1 MRPLSIVAAMSYDRV
16 QRVTAFLLAL
26 CVLCAGQPFAAPASK
41 NNQQAAAEHPAK
53 PLTGADDVLSHLPI
67 VKAYQR
73 DFAQL
78 PERGAIPIGRAA
90 QRWVAHAQGDG
101 VTVCAA
107 HWLQAP
113 AHDPPKTIRF
123 CTLLN

>member
-1 MRPLSIVAAMSYDRV
+1 MPYDRL
-16 QRVTAFLLAL
+16 QRVIALLLAL
-26 CVLCAGQPFAAPASK
+26 CVLCAGQALAAPACE
-41 NNQQAAAEHPAK
+41 NNEPAAAQLPAE
-53 PLTGADDVLSHLPI
+53 PSCADDVSSSLPV

-78 PERGAIPIGRAA
+78 PERGVIAIGRPA
-90 QRWVAHAQGDG
+90 QRWVAHAQEDG
-101 VTVCAA
+101 PGVCAA

-123 CTLLN
+123 CTFLN

>member
-1 MRPLSIVAAMSYDRV
+1 MSYHRR
-16 QRVTAFLLAL
+16 QRVIAFLLAL
-26 CVLCAGQPFAAPASK
+26 CVLCAGQAFAAPACE
-41 NNQQAAAEHPAK
+41 NNEQAAARLPAEA
-53 PLTGADDVLSHLPI
+53 LACADDLSPRI
-67 VKAYQR
+67 PAVIAYER

-78 PERGAIPIGRAA
+78 PGHGVVAIGRAP
-90 QRWVAHAQGDG
+90 QRWVAYTQGDRLG
-101 VTVCAA
+101 VCAA

>member
-1 MRPLSIVAAMSYDRV
+1 MSYHRR
-16 QRVTAFLLAL
+16 QRVVAFLLAL
-26 CVLCAGQPFAAPASK
+26 CVLCAGQAFAAPACE
-41 NNQQAAAEHPAK
+41 NNEQAVAQLPAEA
-53 PLTGADDVLSHLPI
+53 LACADDLSSRLPA

-78 PERGAIPIGRAA
+78 PGHGVIAIGRAPH
-90 QRWVAHAQGDG
+90 RWETYALGHGLG
-101 VTVCAA
+101 VCAA

>member
-1 MRPLSIVAAMSYDRV
+1 MSYRRL
-16 QRVTAFLLAL
+16 QRVIAFLLAL
-26 CVLCAGQPFAAPASK
+26 CVLCAGQAFAAPACE
-41 NNQQAAAEHPAK
+41 NNEQAAAQLPAEA
-53 PLTGADDVLSHLPI
+53 LDCADDVSSRLPA

-78 PERGAIPIGRAA
+78 PGHSVIAIGRAA
-90 QRWVAHAQGDG
+90 QRWVAHAQADG
-101 VTVCAA
+101 LGVCAA